1 MENKELEMKK
11 APVVLD
17 EEELEMA
24 AGGVLPVNE
33 GNGAPYYT
41 YWFKC
46 KDCGTTTP
54 SRYES
59 ISGCDKCHSTNLERS
74 EYTSR

>member
-1 MENKELEMKK
+1 MENKELKNPILNE
-11 APVVLD
+11 LD
-17 EEELEMA
+17 DDALEMA
-24 AGGVLPVNE
+24 AGGVLPVTQCTL
-33 GNGAPYYT
+33 PYYT

-54 SRYES
+54 SQYES
-59 ISGCDKCHSTNLERS
+59 ISGCENCHSTNLERS

>member
-11 APVVLD
+11 APVVLSD
-17 EEELEMA
+17 DALEMA
-24 AGGVLPVNE
+24 AGGVLPVTTRTL
-33 GNGAPYYT
+33 PYYT

-54 SRYES
+54 SCYES
-59 ISGCDKCHSTNLERS
+59 ISGCDKCRSTNLERS